1 MSRLE
6 ISTEGGRLAFHPGE
20 ELRGTASWS
29 LDAPPTKVELRLFW
43 RTEGKGSQDVG
54 VVETLS
60 FDGAGAEDRREF
72 RLRLP
77 PGPYSFSGKLIS
89 LIWALELVAERVLA
103 VRYRFL
109 EGGWEDLFARLR
121 GLEGRGA
128 IVGPEGS
135 GKTTLLEDLAKEL
148 QRRGRSVSFV
158 ALSPGERRLSS
169 RQRGAVLEV
178 ARSESFLLVDGADAL
193 TPRAW
198 RALHRQGRRASGFVV
213 TAHAEGLLPT
223 LWRTWT
229 SARRQPAGGSARALR
244 GLCGRPSVEGTARRQ
259 FEFG

>member
-1 MSRLE
+1 VSRLE

-89 LIWALELVAERVLA
+89 LIWALELVAE
-103 VRYRFL
+103 
-109 EGGWEDLFARLR
+109 
-121 GLEGRGA
+121 
-128 IVGPEGS
+128 P
-135 GKTTLLEDLAKEL
+135 
-148 QRRGRSVSFV
+148 
-158 ALSPGERRLSS
+158 
-169 RQRGAVLEV
+169 
-178 ARSESFLLVDGADAL
+178 GADAG
-193 TPRAW
+193 
-198 RALHRQGRRASGFVV
+198 RQDITISPTGREIVIAS
-213 TAHAEGLLPT
+213 
-223 LWRTWT
+223 
-229 SARRQPAGGSARALR
+229 AGG
-244 GLCGRPSVEGTARRQ
+244 
-259 FEFG
+259 